1 MKNKKEINNLDLQTL
16 LSERQ
21 EESINTASA
30 GELVSL
36 IAMNELTNRDKIK
49 LTSRI
54 KEEQVLILTKLNLF
68 SEIFDIDFVK
78 SLANNILELQVSIK
92 GLGRKELVRVVNSS
106 IPDEIVKRGMFERKD
121 VFR

>member
-1 MKNKKEINNLDLQTL
+1 MKNKNEIKNLDLQTL
-16 LSERQ
+16 LAERQ
-21 EESINTASA
+21 EESINTATA

-54 KEEQVLILTKLNLF
+54 KEDQVLILTKLNLF

-106 IPDEIVKRGMFERKD
+106 IPDEIIKRGMFERKD
-121 VFR
+121 PFR

>member
-1 MKNKKEINNLDLQTL
+1 MKNKKENNNLDLQTL

-21 EESINTASA
+21 EESINTATA

-92 GLGRKELVRVVNSS
+92 GLGRKELVRVVNST
-106 IPDEIVKRGMFERKD
+106 IPDEIVKRGMFDRKD
-121 VFR
+121 PFR

>member
-1 MKNKKEINNLDLQTL
+1 MKNKKENNNLDLQTL
-16 LSERQ
+16 LTERQ

>member
-1 MKNKKEINNLDLQTL
+1 MKNKKENNLDLQTL

-21 EESINTASA
+21 EESINTATA

-106 IPDEIVKRGMFERKD
+106 IPDEIVKRGMFDRKD
-121 VFR
+121 PFR

>member
-21 EESINTASA
+21 EESINTATA

-36 IAMNELTNRDKIK
+36 IAMNELTNRDNIK

>member
-1 MKNKKEINNLDLQTL
+1 MKNKKENNNLDLQTL

-21 EESINTASA
+21 EESINTATA

-36 IAMNELTNRDKIK
+36 IAMNELTNRDNIK

-106 IPDEIVKRGMFERKD
+106 IPDEIVKRGMFDRKD
-121 VFR
+121 PFR

>member
-1 MKNKKEINNLDLQTL
+1 MKNKNETKNLDLQTL

-21 EESINTASA
+21 EESINAATA

-54 KEEQVLILTKLNLF
+54 KEDQVLILTKLNLF

-106 IPDEIVKRGMFERKD
+106 IPDEIVKRGMFDRKD

>member
-1 MKNKKEINNLDLQTL
+1 MKNKKENNNLDLQTL

-21 EESINTASA
+21 EESINTATA

-121 VFR
+121 PFR

>member
-1 MKNKKEINNLDLQTL
+1 MKNKKENNNLDLQTL
-16 LSERQ
+16 LTERQ
-21 EESINTASA
+21 EESINTATA

-106 IPDEIVKRGMFERKD
+106 IPDEIVKRGMFDRKD
-121 VFR
+121 PFR